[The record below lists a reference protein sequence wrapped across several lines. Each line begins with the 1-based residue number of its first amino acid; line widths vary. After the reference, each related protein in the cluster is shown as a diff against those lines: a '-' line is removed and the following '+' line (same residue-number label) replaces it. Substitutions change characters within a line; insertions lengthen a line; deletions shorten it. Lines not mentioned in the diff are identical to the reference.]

1 MGKDYTSKSNLQYLL
16 YTTKEMAG
24 IEGVHDLLKLCLERL
39 SNVFT
44 DWGFAVIIEDAARP
58 SVLTTKIKLNIEEKY
73 WEYILQ
79 KHVQITMHAK
89 QVAENAGGDYI
100 TFLDDDPTLESN
112 QEKVEEEEEEEELVD
127 QGQVAGWDKEEVTTW
142 FREGVSENDN
152 NKEWIVVDGEIGD
165 NDRLRIFIT
174 HEELDHT
181 NLQLIRLFISL
192 ASALVHNTIL
202 RRELRRRSQ
211 IDALTGAFNRAHLD
225 ERLSELRKE
234 DHRLDPY
241 SVLFFDVNGLKRV
254 NDVFGHLA
262 GDELIKSSVNFL
274 QSSSRDTDD
283 VFRPG
288 GDELV
293 MVCRQTGANAAAALV
308 KRLKQAMTKTKVNY
322 HNPTTNE
329 RETDVIKISVGYAS
343 SDQHDNAKLLDI
355 ADQEMMKDK
364 ENFYNEE
371 KNKRYR

>member
-1 MGKDYTSKSNLQYLL
+1 
-16 YTTKEMAG
+16 MAG

-293 MVCRQTGANAAAALV
+293 MVCRQTGASAAAALV